1 MSMMTLMRLLGG
13 VGLFLFGIKLM
24 GEALQ
29 DMAGDRLRRL
39 IATLTKTPIR
49 GVFVGALVTIL
60 IQSSSGTTVMTVS
73 FVHAGLMTL
82 KQAVGVIMGANIG
95 TTVTAQLIAFK
106 IKDYALPAVA
116 LGVALTF
123 MGRSKRWR
131 YLGNGLIGFGLLF
144 LGMTTMEGAMSFLA
158 DRQDIFLA
166 FSRHPLLAVLAGV
179 GLTALV
185 QASSATVGL
194 TIAMASQGLL
204 PLGAAIAILLG
215 DNIGTT
221 VTAVLASTGSSREA
235 KQAAAAHVFFNV
247 FGVVIFL
254 LILPVFVQFVE
265 LTSDNIARQ
274 LANAHGLFNISCTL
288 IFLPFTTP
296 FVRFIEH
303 LVPSKGMA
311 RQAGPRFLDRLL
323 IKAAPAAAVDA
334 VRMEMVRMGVL
345 ALEMLDFVR
354 EAFTNNDPKKIEMVN
369 ENEKLVNELNRE
381 ITRFVSELGQ
391 AGLASDLAS
400 VLSLYANGI
409 GDVERVGD
417 HAQNLIEL
425 FEMKQDQH
433 IEFSQTAM
441 EEFVSMFDKVRGAFA
456 ASVETI
462 RLETM
467 PDMDEVD
474 RIEDEIDNDEK
485 TLRKRHIGRLN
496 AGVCSPSASVIFI
509 DILSNL
515 ERIGDHSRNLALGVS
530 DVVRLREGVP
540 IRARA

>member
-1 MSMMTLMRLLGG
+1 MSAMTLMQLLGG
-13 VGLFLFGIKLM
+13 VGLFLFGIRLM

-29 DMAGDRLRRL
+29 DLAGDRLRRL
-39 IATLTKTPIR
+39 IAALTKTPVR
-49 GVFVGALVTIL
+49 GVLVGTLVTIL

-73 FVHAGLMTL
+73 FVHAGLMNL

-106 IKDYALPAVA
+106 IKDYALPIIA

-123 MGRSKRWR
+123 FGRSKQRK
-131 YLGNGLIGFGLLF
+131 YLGNGMIGFGLLF
-144 LGMTTMEGAMSFLA
+144 LGMITMEGAMKFLA
-158 DRQDIFLA
+158 GRQDIFLA
-166 FSRHPLLAVLAGV
+166 FSHHPVLAVLAGV
-179 GLTALV
+179 GLTVLV
-185 QASSATVGL
+185 QSSSATVGL

-204 PLGAAIAILLG
+204 PLGAAIPILFG

-221 VTAVLASTGSSREA
+221 ITAVLASSGSGREA
-235 KQAAAAHVFFNV
+235 KQAAASHVFFNV
-247 FGVVIFL
+247 FGVVLFM
-254 LILPVFVQFVE
+254 LILPVFQRVVV
-265 LTSDNIARQ
+265 LTSDDVARQ
-274 LANAHGLFNISCTL
+274 LANAHTLFNVSNTL
-288 IFLPFTTP
+288 VFLPFTTP
-296 FVRFIEH
+296 FVKFIER
-303 LVPSKGMA
+303 LVPSKGIA
-311 RQAGPRFLDRLL
+311 HETGPRFLDRLL

-354 EAFTNNDPKKIEMVN
+354 EAFVNDDVKKIDMVN

-381 ITRFVSELGQ
+381 ITRYAAELGQ
-391 AGLASDLAS
+391 ASLPADLAS
-400 VLSLYANGI
+400 VLALYVNGI

-417 HAQNLIEL
+417 HAQNMIEL

-433 IEFSQTAM
+433 IQFSSTAM
-441 EEFVSMFDKVRGAFA
+441 EEFVAMFDKVRGAFA
-456 ASVETI
+456 TSVETI
-462 RLETM
+462 RQETV
-467 PDMDEVD
+467 PDMAEVD

-515 ERIGDHSRNLALGVS
+515 ERIGDHSRNLVLGVS
-530 DVVRLREGVP
+530 DVVRLRQGGP
-540 IRARA
+540 NRGRS